1 MAKRKSKTE
10 FTQADDDL
18 LAELGVEHESA
29 PVSSNALQ
37 ERVLAGFEDIQR
49 FVQVRQRLPK
59 NQDGSDIF
67 ERLYAVRLERLRAL
81 TDFHD
86 LLSAMDH
93 GGLLADS
100 DNAANELER
109 LSDAELLEVLGV
121 EEEASPLT
129 ELRHVR
135 SQAEI
140 KATPE
145 EIAKQQPCTDFNRFA
160 PLFERT
166 QSELKNGTRET
177 RPFGVDASIREGDFF
192 ILSGQ
197 FVYVAGIGDYFKAPN
212 GEQDARLRAIY
223 SNGTESN
230 LLLRSLQRALYK
242 DETSRRLT
250 EVGFGPLFADTMEP
264 DDIENGYIYVLRSR
278 SDHPYIAR
286 HRELIHKIGVTGR
299 SIESRIAQA
308 EQRSTYLFAP
318 VEVIASYKLAGL
330 NRVKLENL
338 IHRIFAQA
346 QLDVVLHD
354 PFGAPMKPREW
365 FLVPLN
371 LIDVAILGILD
382 GTITQQTYDPSSARF
397 VDIREK

>member
-49 FVQVRQRLPK
+49 FVQMHQRLPQ
-59 NQDGSDIF
+59 NQDGADIF
-67 ERLYAVRLERLRAL
+67 ERLYAVRLERLRTQSA
-81 TDFHD
+81 FHD
-86 LLSAMDH
+86 LLSAIDH
-93 GGLLADS
+93 GGLLTDS
-100 DNAANELER
+100 AKSSASELDT
-109 LSDAELLEVLGV
+109 LSDEELLEALGV
-121 EEEASPLT
+121 EHELSPLS

-145 EIAKQQPCTDFNRFA
+145 EIAKQQPCMDFNRFA
-160 PLFERT
+160 PLFERV
-166 QSELKNGTRET
+166 QAELKNGTRET

-192 ILSGQ
+192 VLSGQ
-197 FVYVAGIGDYFKAPN
+197 IVYVAGIGDYFKAPN

-250 EVGFGPLFADTMEP
+250 EVGFGPLFADTIEP
-264 DDIENGYIYVLRSR
+264 DDIENGYIYVLRSQ
-278 SDHPYIAR
+278 SDHPYIAQ
-286 HRELIHKIGVTGR
+286 HRQLIHKIGVTGR

-318 VEVIASYKLAGL
+318 VEVIATYKLAGL

-354 PFGAPMKPREW
+354 AFGAPMKPREW

-371 LIDVAILGILD
+371 MIDVAILGILD
-382 GTITQQTYDPSSARF
+382 GTITHQTYDPSSARF
-397 VDIREK
+397 VDI